1 MDYFNLKL
9 NFDTFK
15 IMKKFYLL
23 IYSKFSSHSKD
34 LINLLSSLP
43 DINLNFLSIDNAK
56 TRKRI
61 LNDKS
66 LNITKVPTL
75 LIVSELTGVLQKFEG
90 NQAFVYFH
98 TVLSPPPPPVTTQ
111 PDYQQEEQQQQTSSS
126 VNDNNPPNHTII
138 DPENHTVIEQDD
150 YIDNLI
156 DDQVDNVSSFE
167 MEEKPKDKKDEKKV
181 SLIAQAT
188 AMQKLRLQED
198 EMMKKTKTR

>member
-1 MDYFNLKL
+1 
-9 NFDTFK
+9 
-15 IMKKFYLL
+15 MKKFYLL

-34 LINLLSSLP
+34 LIELLYSVPNIS
-43 DINLNFLSIDNAK
+43 LNFLSIDNTK

-61 LNDKS
+61 LNDKT

-98 TVLSPPPPPVTTQ
+98 TVLAPPPPPPT
-111 PDYQQEEQQQQTSSS
+111 PSLHLEENHTDIPSSD
-126 VNDNNPPNHTII
+126 NDVEEIITPNHTII
-138 DPENHTVIEQDD
+138 DPENHTVIQQDNI
-150 YIDNLI
+150 IDNLI
-156 DDQVDNVSSFE
+156 DEDDNVTFIK
-167 MEEKPKDKKDEKKV
+167 EKDNKKDEKKV

-198 EMMKKTKTR
+198 EMMKKTR